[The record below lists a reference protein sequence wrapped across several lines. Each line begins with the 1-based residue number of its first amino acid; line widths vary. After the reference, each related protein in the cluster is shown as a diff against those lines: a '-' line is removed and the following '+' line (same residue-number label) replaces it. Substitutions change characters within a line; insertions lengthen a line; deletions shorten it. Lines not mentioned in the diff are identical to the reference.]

1 MIDWVQQ
8 GSVAAAS
15 FVASSV
21 EAVEALTIVLAAGI
35 VRGWRSALTGV
46 IAALLLL
53 AAIVAAFGT
62 AIAAVPIQY
71 LQVIVG
77 TLLVLFGIR
86 WLRKAMLRY
95 AGVIELRDEAVNFT
109 HEKEMLGAG
118 RATARPQWDPV
129 AFLTSFK
136 AVLLEGIE
144 VVIIVIGLGATG
156 NQLFP
161 ASLGAVAACLV
172 VVSAGVL
179 LRRPLSRVP
188 ENLLKFIVGV
198 MVSAF
203 GLFWFG
209 EGIGVSW
216 PHADVA
222 IVGLMAILLA
232 ASAMGVQIAHRIQA
246 RQGSGR

>member
-8 GSVAAAS
+8 GSVAATS

-35 VRGWRSALTGV
+35 VRGWRSALVGV
-46 IAALLLL
+46 MAALALL
-53 AAIVAAFGT
+53 AAIVAVFGK
-62 AIAAVPIQY
+62 AIATVPIEY

-95 AGVIELRDEAVNFT
+95 AGVIELRDEAANFIL
-109 HEKEMLGAG
+109 EKRMLGAG
-118 RATARPQWDPV
+118 AATARPRWDTV
-129 AFLTSFK
+129 AFLTSLK
-136 AVLLEGIE
+136 AVLLEGTE

-156 NQLFP
+156 NRLLP
-161 ASLGAVAACLV
+161 ASLGAVAACLM

-188 ENLLKFIVGV
+188 ENLLKFVVGV
-198 MVSAF
+198 MVTAF

-216 PHADVA
+216 PHGDFAV
-222 IVGLMAILLA
+222 VGLMATLLA
-232 ASAMGVQIAHRIQA
+232 ASAAGVAIAHRLYG
-246 RQGSGR
+246 RQGIGQ

>member
-1 MIDWVQQ
+1 MIDWVHR
-8 GSVAAAS
+8 GSVAATS
-15 FVASSV
+15 FIASSV

-35 VRGWRSALTGV
+35 VRGWRSALIGV
-46 IAALLLL
+46 MAALLLL

-95 AGVIELRDEAVNFT
+95 AGVIELRDEALNFT
-109 HEKEMLGAG
+109 HEKEVLGAG
-118 RATARPQWDPV
+118 AATARPRWDPV

-144 VVIIVIGLGATG
+144 VVIIVIGLGATS

-161 ASLGAVAACLV
+161 ALLGAVAACLG

-179 LRRPLSRVP
+179 LRRPLSRAP

-198 MVSAF
+198 MMSAF

-216 PHADVA
+216 PHADFA

-232 ASAMGVQIAHRIQA
+232 TSAAGVSIAHRIHA
-246 RQGSGR
+246 RQGSGQ